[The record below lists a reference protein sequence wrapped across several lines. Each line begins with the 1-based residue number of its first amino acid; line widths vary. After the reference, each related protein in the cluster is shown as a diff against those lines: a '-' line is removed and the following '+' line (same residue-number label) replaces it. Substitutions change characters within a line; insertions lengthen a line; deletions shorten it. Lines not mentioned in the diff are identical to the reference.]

1 LSIVKTSNNLTALS
15 NAAVDVAVVNID
27 GKIDVQLSLTNPQ
40 TLYQNGVL
48 TLNPTS

>member
-1 LSIVKTSNNLTALS
+1 LSIVRTSNNLTALS
-15 NAAVDVAVVNID
+15 SAAVDVAVVKID
-27 GKIDVQLSLTNPQ
+27 GKIDVQLSFTKPH